1 MATQSK
7 YAPERTGDWGVPAAT
22 RADGYETSTMT
33 MPDGVKLFYRCWR
46 SDDAAPTL
54 VLLHG
59 LGAHTGWF
67 IDMGNELHARG
78 LTIYAMDHRGFGRS
92 EGPRG
97 HVRDSAIYPR
107 DINVFLSETRKRHP
121 ASPLFILG
129 HSMGGIFALNIAAE
143 DAARAKPLLSGVIL
157 MNPWIDDQTK
167 VSPAAVA
174 RLVVS
179 GMLKSPRPFKAAGG
193 TETMTT
199 NPEAIAMLD
208 NDSNW
213 VRAQSAS
220 FLYQIT
226 LMRLGVM
233 KRARQT
239 RLPAL
244 VIQCEQDL
252 AVVPSATQRMF
263 DALASADKTWK
274 TYANFAHDVEFEP
287 ERAILDDDI
296 AQWITAHSAQTA

>member
-7 YAPERTGDWGVPAAT
+7 YAPERVGDWGVPQASQPQ
-22 RADGYETSTMT
+22 GYETSTMT
-33 MPDGVKLFYRCWR
+33 MPDGVKLFYRCWHA
-46 SDDAAPTL
+46 DDTAPTL

-78 LTIYAMDHRGFGRS
+78 LTVYAMDHRGFGRS
-92 EGPRG
+92 EGTRG
-97 HVRDSAIYPR
+97 HVRSGAVYPR
-107 DINVFLSETRKRHP
+107 DIIAFLRETRKRRP
-121 ASPLFILG
+121 NSPIFILG
-129 HSMGGIFALNIAAE
+129 HSMGGIFALNVASDEAV
-143 DAARAKPLLSGVIL
+143 RQQKLLAGVIL
-157 MNPWIDDQTK
+157 MNPWIDDKTK

-174 RLVVS
+174 SLVVS
-179 GMLKSPRPFKAAGG
+179 GMMGSSRHFKAAGG

-199 NPEAIAMLD
+199 NPEAIAMLEGD
-208 NDSNW
+208 PHW
-213 VRAQSAS
+213 VRTQSAS

-226 LMRLGVM
+226 RMRLGVLA
-233 KRARQT
+233 RARQT
-239 RLPAL
+239 QLPAL

-252 AVVPSATQRMF
+252 AVVPSATRRMF

-274 TYANFAHDVEFEP
+274 TYADFAHDAEFEP

-296 AQWITAHSAQTA
+296 AQWIKAHSA